1 MHAHHSPRT
10 LAFVG
15 VATLAAMLLLAWF
28 TVVVQEAQTRGQH
41 RRAYQ
46 QMTGHIMVSGET
58 EQRVTTGR
66 RLPLRSEP
74 LTVAQR
80 Q

>member
-15 VATLAAMLLLAWF
+15 IATLAALLLLSWF

-58 EQRVTTGR
+58 EQRMSTGR
-66 RLPLRSEP
+66 RLPLRAEP

>member
-1 MHAHHSPRT
+1 MHAAYTPRT

-15 VATLAAMLLLAWF
+15 IATLAAVMLLAWF
-28 TVVVQEAQTRGQH
+28 TLVVQQAQTRGQH

-46 QMTGHIMVSGET
+46 QLTGHIMVNGEI
-58 EQRVTTGR
+58 EQRAATGR
-66 RLPLRSEP
+66 RLPLRAEP